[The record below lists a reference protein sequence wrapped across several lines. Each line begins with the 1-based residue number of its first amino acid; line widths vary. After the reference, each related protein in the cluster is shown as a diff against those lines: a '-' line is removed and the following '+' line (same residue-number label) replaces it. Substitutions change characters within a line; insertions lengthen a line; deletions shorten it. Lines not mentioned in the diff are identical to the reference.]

1 MNVLGISA
9 FYHDSAAALV
19 QDGTIV
25 AAAQEER
32 FTRKKNDADF
42 PRRAIAYCL
51 HAGRVPRN
59 GIDAIVFYEK
69 PLTTFSRLLRTYLKV
84 GIRGARSFEQAM
96 PVWFR
101 EKLWIPYLIERE
113 LREIGFRM
121 PKQLWFTEHHESHA
135 ASAFF
140 ASPFTSAA
148 ILTFD
153 GVGEF
158 ATSSIGIGRGNR
170 LDLQEQL
177 YFPDSIGLLYSAFT
191 YFCGFRVN
199 SGEYKLMG
207 LAPYGEPTYVSS
219 IYENLIDVKSDGSF
233 KLNLAYFDFLGGATM
248 TNSRFDELFGG
259 PPRKAGTD
267 FTRRELGYG
276 SLHSDRH
283 RGRPPSNGSTRSLN
297 DGRRGCLP
305 RGRGRIELRREWP
318 ATSRGSFQTALDTT
332 CSRRRWRCDRRC
344 PFRLVSNI

>member
-1 MNVLGISA
+1 MIDFMHTNELGAQLVAVRDVSLLDVGYRNCAAEDRSMNVLGISA

-51 HAGRVPRN
+51 HAGHVPRN

-84 GIRGARSFEQAM
+84 GLRGAFVPFEQAM

-121 PKQLWFTEHHESHA
+121 PKQLWFTEHHESHT

-158 ATSSIGIGRGNR
+158 ATSSIR
-170 LDLQEQL
+170 DW
-177 YFPDSIGLLYSAFT
+177 
-191 YFCGFRVN
+191 
-199 SGEYKLMG
+199 
-207 LAPYGEPTYVSS
+207 
-219 IYENLIDVKSDGSF
+219 
-233 KLNLAYFDFLGGATM
+233 
-248 TNSRFDELFGG
+248 
-259 PPRKAGTD
+259 PR
-267 FTRRELGYG
+267 
-276 SLHSDRH
+276 
-283 RGRPPSNGSTRSLN
+283 
-297 DGRRGCLP
+297 
-305 RGRGRIELRREWP
+305 
-318 ATSRGSFQTALDTT
+318 
-332 CSRRRWRCDRRC
+332 
-344 PFRLVSNI
+344 